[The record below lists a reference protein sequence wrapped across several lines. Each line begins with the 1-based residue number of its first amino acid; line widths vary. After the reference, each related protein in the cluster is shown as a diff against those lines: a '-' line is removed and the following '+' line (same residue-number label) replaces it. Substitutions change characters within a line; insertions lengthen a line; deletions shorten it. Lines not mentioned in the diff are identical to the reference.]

1 MVLWD
6 ASLPSSQPAGFL
18 KKIIIPCPNTS
29 SLDLLASCDMS
40 SRTLDLITWSEGKVQ
55 KNAQRGAMLL
65 ALEMEKVAKTK
76 QCRQPLET
84 GKGKEMDWFWL
95 NVVSD
100 LILPVY
106 QISQYFEGFFV
117 FVFCFLGP
125 QLQHMEVPRLW
136 VKLELQLLAYTTA
149 MTTWDPS
156 CTCDLHHSS
165 RQCQILNPLSKARDW
180 THILMDTSQVGW
192 LLLSHSGNSEIFFF
206 KVSLEQPLVM
216 SPQLWQII
224 L

>member
-106 QISQYFEGFFV
+106 QISQYFEGRIMLPTRYLCLHCV
-117 FVFCFLGP
+117 SPSPCYLTWQNEFC
-125 QLQHMEVPRLW
+125 
-136 VKLELQLLAYTTA
+136 
-149 MTTWDPS
+149 WD
-156 CTCDLHHSS
+156 D
-165 RQCQILNPLSKARDW
+165 
-180 THILMDTSQVGW
+180 
-192 LLLSHSGNSEIFFF
+192 
-206 KVSLEQPLVM
+206 
-216 SPQLWQII
+216 
-224 L
+224 